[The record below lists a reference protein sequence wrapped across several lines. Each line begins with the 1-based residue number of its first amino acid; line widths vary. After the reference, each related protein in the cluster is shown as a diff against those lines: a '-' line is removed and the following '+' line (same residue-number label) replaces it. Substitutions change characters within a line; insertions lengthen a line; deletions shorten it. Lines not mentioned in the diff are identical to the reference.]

1 MIIEKRINNNVVLAK
16 DNTQQF
22 ILMGKGIG
30 FQAYPGNKVNAELI
44 EKKFFSAGSLSI
56 EQMSALVTDAS
67 QEEIEVI
74 DQAISRGEEI
84 LKAELNPNIF
94 FTLLDHVLFAIS
106 RVKKQMDIANPLEWE
121 IKKFYPAEY
130 KIGKETVS
138 LINKRLNVEL
148 PPIEAASIA
157 LHFVNGQIESKAVQE
172 VIELTEIINRVVKLV
187 KYHFQVDFDDESIA
201 FNRFVTHLRYYL
213 MRQKSGEVLDFE
225 PSSLTQ
231 IISEKFP
238 EEKQC
243 ADKIAQHIQDQMG
256 LQTSDIEKMYLTMHI
271 GNLVR
276 KT

>member
-30 FQAYPGNKVNAELI
+30 FQAYPGNKVNSGLI

-74 DQAISRGEEI
+74 DQAVTMGEEM
-84 LKAELNPNIF
+84 LNTPLNPNIF

-106 RVKKQMDIANPLEWE
+106 RVKKQLDIANPLEWE
-121 IKKFYPAEY
+121 IKKFYPVEY
-130 KIGKETVS
+130 KIGKETVR
-138 LINKRLNVEL
+138 LIHQRLDIEL
-148 PPIEAASIA
+148 PPSEAAFIA
-157 LHFVNGQIESKAVQE
+157 LHFVNGQIESKTVQKAV
-172 VIELTEIINRVVKLV
+172 ELTEIINNIAKLV
-187 KYHFQVDFDDESIA
+187 KYHFQVDFDEESIA
-201 FNRFVTHLRYYL
+201 YNRFITHLRYYL
-213 MRQKSGEVLDFE
+213 MRQKSGEVIDLE
-225 PSSLTQ
+225 QTALAQ

-238 EEKQC
+238 EEKLC
-243 ADKIAQHIQDQMG
+243 VDKIASYIQDKMG
-256 LQTSDIEKMYLTMHI
+256 WQTPDVEKMYLTMHI
-271 GNLVR
+271 GNLVK